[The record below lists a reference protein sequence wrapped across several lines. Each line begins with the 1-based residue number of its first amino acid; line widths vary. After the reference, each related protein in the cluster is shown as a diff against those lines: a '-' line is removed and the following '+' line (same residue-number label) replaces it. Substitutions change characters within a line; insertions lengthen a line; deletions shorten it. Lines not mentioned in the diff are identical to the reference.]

1 MLSSAIRRR
10 GESFRG
16 AFEPRRDEHG
26 FTLVELMVAVVII
39 GIITAPLANVV
50 IGYLRNADATTARL
64 SENHDAQISAAYFAA
79 DVTSLGV
86 RSTTYTNDPSAPY
99 PLTQSVEENA
109 PATGGL
115 FPCGTAATPNAVI
128 RFGWDDY
135 ASGAGAPPTRI
146 RVAYVVQ
153 SDSSGQQQL
162 HRLACT
168 GSATV
173 TSDLV
178 MVHNLVSATASCDS
192 ASAPTACSGSG
203 SATPLVVNLAFV
215 VHDPQSTDASNYQF
229 VLTGQRR
236 QS

>member
-1 MLSSAIRRR
+1 MGKSLR
-10 GESFRG
+10 GTSRL
-16 AFEPRRDEHG
+16 RRDERG

-39 GIITAPLANVV
+39 GVITAPLADVV
-50 IGYLRNADATTARL
+50 IGYLHNADATTARL
-64 SENHDAQISAAYFAA
+64 SESHDAQISAAYFAA

-86 RSTTYTNDPSAPY
+86 RSTTYSSDPSAPY

-135 ASGAGAPPTRI
+135 AGGAGAAPTRI

-162 HRLACT
+162 HRLACA

-173 TSDLV
+173 TSDV
-178 MVHNLVSATASCDS
+178 VVVHNLVSATASCAS

-203 SATPLVVNLAFV
+203 SATPLVVDLTLA
-215 VHDPQSTDASNYQF
+215 VHDPQSTGAPNYQF